1 VIAAGDDF
9 LSLCYK
15 YLVSTFLA
23 LLLAC
28 SSVGSSM
35 SYSLEIEEDDL
46 TGGEVRM

>member
-1 VIAAGDDF
+1 MIAAGDDF

-15 YLVSTFLA
+15 YLVSIFLA

-28 SSVGSSM
+28 SAVGSSM
-35 SYSLEIEEDDL
+35 SCNLEIEEDDP